1 MDNIDNIIISIED
14 NQIQIDDNFD
24 IIFKKYEELSERLEK
39 RLNDIKN
46 RKIKKIKG

>member
-14 NQIQIDDNFD
+14 NQIQTDDNFD
-24 IIFKKYEELSERLEK
+24 IIFKKYEELSEKLEK
-39 RLNDIKN
+39 RLNEIKN